1 MTHLTIYVDGGIAG
15 GDHTGIAAIAR
26 SPQGEFLGW
35 ESRQLPP
42 MSNNEAEYEAA
53 LLGLRLAQQLRAQTV
68 EILSDSEILVNQMR
82 GHSRVHSPHL
92 QPLHQQLC
100 YQAAHFKRISFRH
113 ISRAENQLA
122 DALAADAL
130 RGQCVH
136 TRLSHIHRLLSRLPK
151 LPPH

>member
-42 MSNNEAEYEAA
+42 MSNNEAEYQAA
-53 LLGLRLAQQLRAQTV
+53 LLGLRLAQQLRAKTV
-68 EILSDSEILVNQMR
+68 ELLSDSEILVNQMR
-82 GHSRVHSPHL
+82 GYSRVNSPHL

-100 YQAAHFKRISFRH
+100 HQAAHFQQIAFRH
-113 ISRAENQLA
+113 IPREENQLA

-136 TRLSHIHRLLSRLPK
+136 TRPNRIHRLLSRRGRRYEV
-151 LPPH
+151 